1 MALVVMIL
9 AGCNNRS
16 ISTRLSEIDS
26 LFTAEQSDT
35 VLNKAEQQ
43 NADYDSITDVE
54 LIHQAVLFYN
64 VRGTANQQVRA
75 NYLLGCAYRDM
86 GDAPQALEYY
96 QDAVN
101 SADTSQNDCD
111 YRQLAKVHSQMA
123 ALFYEQLLPYEQL
136 EELDNQYHCAMLANN
151 IKSAINAVEHR
162 AGAYELL
169 NMPDSVITIRLRA
182 HQLYKENGF
191 DQEAAAALGP
201 AIRML
206 IEENKIEEARHYIEI
221 YESESGILENGQ
233 VDNNRAIYYYI
244 KGNYYLA
251 LDQMDSAKSMYIKLL
266 APELTA
272 NHHEAGSRGLYLLY
286 KKVGEKDSMAK
297 YADLAYQLN
306 DESYSSAATEKM
318 QKMQSLYNYNRSHS
332 EIVKT
337 QEKAEYSKQLLLVI
351 LTFTLLGITMIIY
364 IYRKKHRTMERE
376 RDEAMSQIDELES
389 RQAQNKDEII
399 RLEEVRQTAQLETR
413 ELEDRMVAWQGKE
426 VQRIRRGIVLYDAV
440 ERNEKVLT
448 WTADDYQAFIDY
460 YETAH
465 YEVVSRLRKRYGEPT
480 HRNMLYLL
488 LVDMGKTN
496 EEISQI
502 MSLDK
507 DSIRSIRYRLNNT
520 KKKK

>member
-1 MALVVMIL
+1 
-9 AGCNNRS
+9 
-16 ISTRLSEIDS
+16 
-26 LFTAEQSDT
+26 
-35 VLNKAEQQ
+35 
-43 NADYDSITDVE
+43 
-54 LIHQAVLFYN
+54 
-64 VRGTANQQVRA
+64 
-75 NYLLGCAYRDM
+75 
-86 GDAPQALEYY
+86 
-96 QDAVN
+96 
-101 SADTSQNDCD
+101 
-111 YRQLAKVHSQMA
+111 
-123 ALFYEQLLPYEQL
+123 
-136 EELDNQYHCAMLANN
+136 
-151 IKSAINAVEHR
+151 
-162 AGAYELL
+162 
-169 NMPDSVITIRLRA
+169 
-182 HQLYKENGF
+182 
-191 DQEAAAALGP
+191 
-201 AIRML
+201 
-206 IEENKIEEARHYIEI
+206 
-221 YESESGILENGQ
+221 
-233 VDNNRAIYYYI
+233 
-244 KGNYYLA
+244 
-251 LDQMDSAKSMYIKLL
+251 MDSAKSMYIKLL